1 MNCWE
6 CVENKYSGNRAHIF
20 SSEKNITKLYNIHY
34 TGYMDPPPAW
44 DMVLFSHWRGSC
56 ADNDKITPTH
66 AKKRI
71 TDEV

>member
-1 MNCWE
+1 
-6 CVENKYSGNRAHIF
+6 
-20 SSEKNITKLYNIHY
+20 
-34 TGYMDPPPAW
+34 MDPPPAW